1 MRGQRE
7 LCRRPFLKSDE
18 EMPLM
23 PGHCLIV
30 RFPGISPMFGK
41 IKLASGLLGVLTV
54 FCLFLFA
61 IEALG
66 FWALKSTRSGVDDL
80 SNIAISQVDAA
91 SQATQQLLDARINLS
106 RAGTRMVRGGPKPE
120 DIIRH
125 AGASLAEADK
135 AFAALTAAEPVD
147 DTNRARVAAL
157 AERYRALRGALGE
170 LVQFLD
176 ADNIQAFL
184 DQPTQSIQDA
194 YIAELR
200 RFTDYGGASSRTA
213 LDTID
218 GGMLWFK
225 SVGIVLLV
233 AMLVA
238 SAAIYAAARRAV
250 VAPLEEAGRHFE
262 RIAQGRLDEV
272 VRAGGV
278 FEIDRM
284 LRGLAT
290 MQTSIAGTVR
300 TVRHA
305 SDAIHLGAG
314 EIAGGNADL
323 SARTGTQAASL
334 EETAASMEELTATVR
349 QNTDSARA
357 ASALADAALEATS
370 HGGGV
375 VDSVIDRM
383 RGIAQSSGRI
393 AEIISVIDGIAFQ
406 TNILALNAAV
416 EAARAGEQGRG
427 FAVVAGEVRSL
438 AQRSA
443 QSAKEIKALIEDSV
457 AQINGG
463 AELVERAGDAM
474 RTVSA
479 SITRVVQTM
488 SEITAASVEQ
498 SVGIEQV
505 NQAVTQMDQLTQQN
519 AALVE
524 EVAAAAA
531 SLNDQTAHLMQAVSV
546 FELGDGRAAR
556 GERAAPSFAD
566 TGYASAGS
574 AA

>member
-1 MRGQRE
+1 
-7 LCRRPFLKSDE
+7 
-18 EMPLM
+18 
-23 PGHCLIV
+23 
-30 RFPGISPMFGK
+30 MFGK

-66 FWALKSTRSGVDDL
+66 FRALASTRSGVDDL
-80 SNIAISQVDAA
+80 SNVAIAQVNAA
-91 SQATQQLLDARINLS
+91 NQATEHLLDARINLS

-135 AFAALTAAEPVD
+135 AFAALTAAQPVD
-147 DTNRARVAAL
+147 DTNRTRVAAL

-184 DQPTQSIQDA
+184 DQPTQGIQDA
-194 YIAELR
+194 YLAELH
-200 RFTDYGGASSRTA
+200 RFAEYGSASSRTA

-218 GGMLWFK
+218 GGILWFK
-225 SVGIVLLV
+225 SVGIALLV
-233 AMLVA
+233 AMLAA

-250 VAPLEEAGRHFE
+250 VAPLDEASRHFE
-262 RIAQGRLDEV
+262 RIAQGRLDEA

-284 LRGLAT
+284 LRGLAA

-463 AELVERAGDAM
+463 AELVERAGEAM
-474 RTVSA
+474 RTVST

-524 EVAAAAA
+524 QVAAAAA

-546 FELGDGRAAR
+546 FELGDARAAR
-556 GERAAPSFAD
+556 GEREAPSFAD
-566 TGYASAGS
+566 AGYEPAGS

>member
-1 MRGQRE
+1 
-7 LCRRPFLKSDE
+7 
-18 EMPLM
+18 
-23 PGHCLIV
+23 
-30 RFPGISPMFGK
+30 
-41 IKLASGLLGVLTV
+41 
-54 FCLFLFA
+54 
-61 IEALG
+61 
-66 FWALKSTRSGVDDL
+66 
-80 SNIAISQVDAA
+80 
-91 SQATQQLLDARINLS
+91 
-106 RAGTRMVRGGPKPE
+106 
-120 DIIRH
+120 
-125 AGASLAEADK
+125 
-135 AFAALTAAEPVD
+135 
-147 DTNRARVAAL
+147 
-157 AERYRALRGALGE
+157 
-170 LVQFLD
+170 
-176 ADNIQAFL
+176 
-184 DQPTQSIQDA
+184 
-194 YIAELR
+194 
-200 RFTDYGGASSRTA
+200 
-213 LDTID
+213 
-218 GGMLWFK
+218 
-225 SVGIVLLV
+225 
-233 AMLVA
+233 
-238 SAAIYAAARRAV
+238 AIYAAARRAV
-250 VAPLEEAGRHFE
+250 VAPLEQAGRHFE
-262 RIAQGRLDEV
+262 RIAQGRLDEAV
-272 VRAGGV
+272 QAGGV

-284 LRGLAT
+284 LRGLAA

-300 TVRHA
+300 TVRQA

-463 AELVERAGDAM
+463 AALVERAGDAM

-546 FELGDGRAAR
+546 FELGDGRAAH
-556 GERAAPSFAD
+556 GERAAPSFAAA
-566 TGYASAGS
+566 GYAPVGS

>member
-1 MRGQRE
+1 
-7 LCRRPFLKSDE
+7 
-18 EMPLM
+18 
-23 PGHCLIV
+23 
-30 RFPGISPMFGK
+30 MFGK

-61 IEALG
+61 IETLG
-66 FWALKSTRSGVDDL
+66 FWALTSTRSGVDDL
-80 SNIAISQVDAA
+80 SNVAIAQVDAA
-91 SQATQQLLDARINLS
+91 SQATEQLLDARINLS

-125 AGASLAEADK
+125 AGTSLAQADK
-135 AFAALTAAEPVD
+135 AFAALTGAQPVD

-184 DQPTQSIQDA
+184 DQPTQGIQDA
-194 YIAELR
+194 YIAELH

-218 GGMLWFK
+218 SGMLWFK

-233 AMLVA
+233 AMLAA
-238 SAAIYAAARRAV
+238 STAIYAGARRAV

-262 RIAQGRLDEV
+262 RIAQGRLDEA

-284 LRGLAT
+284 LRGLAA

-357 ASALADAALEATS
+357 ASALADAALEATG

-488 SEITAASVEQ
+488 AEITAASVEQ

-556 GERAAPSFAD
+556 GERAAPSLAD
-566 TGYASAGS
+566 TGYAPAGS

>member
-1 MRGQRE
+1 
-7 LCRRPFLKSDE
+7 
-18 EMPLM
+18 
-23 PGHCLIV
+23 
-30 RFPGISPMFGK
+30 MFGK

-80 SNIAISQVDAA
+80 SNVAITQVGAA

-135 AFAALTAAEPVD
+135 AFAALTAAQPVD
-147 DTNRARVAAL
+147 DANRARVTAL

-233 AMLVA
+233 AMLAA

-463 AELVERAGDAM
+463 AELVERAGEAM
-474 RTVSA
+474 RTVSS

-556 GERAAPSFAD
+556 GERAAPSFAEA
-566 TGYASAGS
+566 GYAPAGS

>member
-1 MRGQRE
+1 
-7 LCRRPFLKSDE
+7 
-18 EMPLM
+18 
-23 PGHCLIV
+23 
-30 RFPGISPMFGK
+30 MFGK

-66 FWALKSTRSGVDDL
+66 FRALASTRSGVDDL
-80 SNIAISQVDAA
+80 SNVAIAQVNAA
-91 SQATQQLLDARINLS
+91 NQATEHLLDARINLS

-135 AFAALTAAEPVD
+135 AFAALMAAQPVD
-147 DTNRARVAAL
+147 DTNRTRVAAL

-184 DQPTQSIQDA
+184 DQPTQGIQDA
-194 YIAELR
+194 YLAELH
-200 RFTDYGGASSRTA
+200 RFAEYGSASSRTA

-218 GGMLWFK
+218 GGILWFK
-225 SVGIVLLV
+225 SVGIALLV
-233 AMLVA
+233 AMLAA

-250 VAPLEEAGRHFE
+250 VAPLDEASRHFE
-262 RIAQGRLDEV
+262 RIAQGRLDEA

-284 LRGLAT
+284 LRGLAA

-463 AELVERAGDAM
+463 AELVERAGEAM
-474 RTVSA
+474 RTVST

-524 EVAAAAA
+524 QVAAAAA

-546 FELGDGRAAR
+546 FELGDARAAR

-566 TGYASAGS
+566 AGYEPAGS

>member
-1 MRGQRE
+1 
-7 LCRRPFLKSDE
+7 
-18 EMPLM
+18 
-23 PGHCLIV
+23 
-30 RFPGISPMFGK
+30 MFGK

-66 FWALKSTRSGVDDL
+66 FWALASTRSGVDDL
-80 SNIAISQVDAA
+80 SNVAIAQVNAA
-91 SQATQQLLDARINLS
+91 NQATEHLLDARINLS

-135 AFAALTAAEPVD
+135 AFTALTAAQPVD

-184 DQPTQSIQDA
+184 DQPTQGIQDA
-194 YIAELR
+194 YIAELH
-200 RFTDYGGASSRTA
+200 RFAEYGSASSRTA

-225 SVGIVLLV
+225 SVGIALLV
-233 AMLVA
+233 AMLAA

-250 VAPLEEAGRHFE
+250 VAPLDEAGRHFE
-262 RIAQGRLDEV
+262 RIALGRLDEA

-284 LRGLAT
+284 LRGLAA

-375 VDSVIDRM
+375 VDNVIDRM

-488 SEITAASVEQ
+488 SEITSASVEQ

-524 EVAAAAA
+524 QVAAAAA

-546 FELGDGRAAR
+546 FELGDARAAR

-566 TGYASAGS
+566 AGYEPAGS

>member
-1 MRGQRE
+1 
-7 LCRRPFLKSDE
+7 
-18 EMPLM
+18 
-23 PGHCLIV
+23 
-30 RFPGISPMFGK
+30 MFGK

-66 FWALKSTRSGVDDL
+66 FRALASTRSGVDDL
-80 SNIAISQVDAA
+80 SNVAIAQVNAA
-91 SQATQQLLDARINLS
+91 NQATEHLLDARINLS

-125 AGASLAEADK
+125 AGASLADADK
-135 AFAALTAAEPVD
+135 AFAALTAAQPVD
-147 DTNRARVAAL
+147 DTNRTRVAAL

-184 DQPTQSIQDA
+184 DQPTQGIQDA
-194 YIAELR
+194 YIAELH
-200 RFTDYGGASSRTA
+200 RFAEYGSASSRTA

-218 GGMLWFK
+218 GGILWFK
-225 SVGIVLLV
+225 SVGIALLV
-233 AMLVA
+233 AMLAA

-250 VAPLEEAGRHFE
+250 VAPLDEAGRHFE
-262 RIAQGRLDEV
+262 RIAQGRLDEA

-284 LRGLAT
+284 LRGLAA

-443 QSAKEIKALIEDSV
+443 QSAKEIKVLIEDSV

-524 EVAAAAA
+524 QVAAAAA

-546 FELGDGRAAR
+546 FELGDAR

-566 TGYASAGS
+566 AGYEPAGS

>member
-1 MRGQRE
+1 
-7 LCRRPFLKSDE
+7 
-18 EMPLM
+18 
-23 PGHCLIV
+23 
-30 RFPGISPMFGK
+30 MFGK

-66 FWALKSTRSGVDDL
+66 FWALASTRSGVDDL
-80 SNIAISQVDAA
+80 SNVAIAQVNAA
-91 SQATQQLLDARINLS
+91 NQATEHLLDARINLS

-125 AGASLAEADK
+125 AGTSLAEADK
-135 AFAALTAAEPVD
+135 AFAVLTAAPPVD

-184 DQPTQSIQDA
+184 DQPTQGIQDA
-194 YIAELR
+194 YIAELH
-200 RFTDYGGASSRTA
+200 RFADYGSASSRTA

-233 AMLVA
+233 AMLAA

-262 RIAQGRLDEV
+262 RIAQGRLDEA

-278 FEIDRM
+278 YEIDRM

-314 EIAGGNADL
+314 EIASGNADL

-463 AELVERAGDAM
+463 AELVERAGEAM
-474 RTVSA
+474 RTVST

-488 SEITAASVEQ
+488 SEITSASVEQ

-566 TGYASAGS
+566 TGYAPVGN

>member
-1 MRGQRE
+1 
-7 LCRRPFLKSDE
+7 
-18 EMPLM
+18 
-23 PGHCLIV
+23 
-30 RFPGISPMFGK
+30 MFGK

-66 FWALKSTRSGVDDL
+66 FWALASTRSGVDDL
-80 SNIAISQVDAA
+80 SNVAIAQVNAA
-91 SQATQQLLDARINLS
+91 NQATEHLLDARINLS

-125 AGASLAEADK
+125 AGASLADADK
-135 AFAALTAAEPVD
+135 AFAALTAAQPVD

-184 DQPTQSIQDA
+184 DQPTQGIQDA
-194 YIAELR
+194 YIAELH
-200 RFTDYGGASSRTA
+200 RFAEYGSASSRTA

-225 SVGIVLLV
+225 SVGIALLV
-233 AMLVA
+233 AMLAA

-250 VAPLEEAGRHFE
+250 VAPLDEAGRHFE
-262 RIAQGRLDEV
+262 RIALGRLDEA

-284 LRGLAT
+284 LRGLAA

-375 VDSVIDRM
+375 VDNVIDRM

-524 EVAAAAA
+524 QVAAAAA

-546 FELGDGRAAR
+546 FELGDARAAR

-566 TGYASAGS
+566 AGYEPAGS

>member
-1 MRGQRE
+1 
-7 LCRRPFLKSDE
+7 
-18 EMPLM
+18 
-23 PGHCLIV
+23 
-30 RFPGISPMFGK
+30 MFGK

-80 SNIAISQVDAA
+80 SNIAITQVDAA

-135 AFAALTAAEPVD
+135 AFAALTAAQPVD

-194 YIAELR
+194 YLAELR

-233 AMLVA
+233 AMLAA

-463 AELVERAGDAM
+463 AALVERAGDAM

-556 GERAAPSFAD
+556 GERAAPSFAG
-566 TGYASAGS
+566 TGYEPAGS

>member
-1 MRGQRE
+1 
-7 LCRRPFLKSDE
+7 
-18 EMPLM
+18 
-23 PGHCLIV
+23 
-30 RFPGISPMFGK
+30 MFGK

-54 FCLFLFA
+54 FCLFLLA

-66 FWALKSTRSGVDDL
+66 FWALTSTRSGVDDL
-80 SNIAISQVDAA
+80 SNVAIAQVDAA
-91 SQATQQLLDARINLS
+91 SRATEQLLDARINLS

-135 AFAALTAAEPVD
+135 AFAVLTAAQAVD

-157 AERYRALRGALGE
+157 TERYRALRGALGE

-194 YIAELR
+194 YIAELH
-200 RFTDYGGASSRTA
+200 RFTDYGGVSSRAA

-233 AMLVA
+233 AMLAA

-262 RIAQGRLDEV
+262 RIAQGRLDEA

-463 AELVERAGDAM
+463 AELVERAGEAM

-556 GERAAPSFAD
+556 GERAAPSFAG
-566 TGYASAGS
+566 TGYEPAGS